1 MNIYKLSIDE
11 SDVLGMS
18 CISLVEAPAVE
29 KQFLLFT
36 EEGTGERLLKLSKID
51 EDKHIITGVVAVA
64 DMPILRF
71 NEQLGYHYIIFDRE
85 TIQKMAQRYFRNGY
99 GNNVNI
105 EHQGPMISGMTLFE
119 SYLKDSERGI
129 NPVEFSDLTDG
140 SWLVSYKVTDDALW
154 EEIKNGDTLKGFSL
168 EGYFQYGDAV
178 KMSKEEN
185 PTDEYDQWLE
195 DILK

>member
-18 CISLVEAPAVE
+18 CISLVEDPAVARE
-29 KQFLLFT
+29 FLAFS
-36 EEGTGERLLKLSKID
+36 EQGTGEKLLKLSKID

-71 NEQLGYHYIIFDRE
+71 NEELGYHYIVFEKDVIE
-85 TIQKMAQRYFRNGY
+85 KMAQRYFKNGY

-105 EHQGPMISGMTLFE
+105 EHQGPMIGGMTLFE
-119 SYLKDSERGI
+119 SYIKDSTRGI
-129 NPVEFSDLTDG
+129 NPVEFADLTDG

-154 EEIKNGDTLKGFSL
+154 EEIKAGKSLKGFSL
-168 EGYFQYGDAV
+168 EGYFQYGDQV
-178 KMSKEEN
+178 KMSK
-185 PTDEYDQWLE
+185 TDEYDVWLDE
-195 DILK
+195 LVK

>member
-18 CISLVEAPAVE
+18 CISLVEDPAVARD
-29 KQFLLFT
+29 FLAFS
-36 EEGTGERLLKLSKID
+36 EENTGEKLLKLSKID
-51 EDKHIITGVVAVA
+51 EDKHIVTGVVAVA
-64 DMPILRF
+64 DMPIYRF
-71 NEQLGYHYIIFDRE
+71 NEQLGPHYIVFEKDVIA
-85 TIQKMAQRYFRNGY
+85 KMAQRYFKNGY

-119 SYLKDSERGI
+119 SYIKDSTRGI

-154 EEIKNGDTLKGFSL
+154 EEIKSGNTLKGFSL
-168 EGYFQYGDAV
+168 EGYFQYGDQI
-178 KMSKEEN
+178 KMSNE
-185 PTDEYDQWLE
+185 DDDFDAWLE